1 MFKIDLNF
9 MGNISI
15 STRSKKSL
23 VILRWN
29 KTRGTLTSR
38 LSDEKNHF
46 YDWDKRKLNGYY
58 LYFY

>member
-1 MFKIDLNF
+1 
-9 MGNISI
+9 MGTISM